1 MPATYEPIATTTLGS
16 SAASYTFTSI
26 PQTYTDLVLII
37 VYKDTRAVD
46 GTDGFI
52 TVGNGSIDT
61 GTNYSYTTLRG
72 NGITATSIRGTS
84 ANYIHTDGSGSTIT
98 NVVAHFMN
106 YSNTT
111 TNKTVLVR
119 DNCSGNRVDAVVGLW
134 RSTSAI
140 NQIRFSGE
148 TGITA
153 GSTLTLYGIL
163 KA

>member
-1 MPATYEPIATTTLGS
+1 MATTYESIATTTLGS

-37 VYKDTRAVD
+37 SYKDTRAVD
-46 GTDGFI
+46 GTDGFL

-72 NGITATSIRGTS
+72 NGSAASSTRGTS
-84 ANYIHTDGSGSTIT
+84 TNNVYLLGSGSIVTTTI
-98 NVVAHFMN
+98 VQFMN

-111 TNKTVLVR
+111 TYKTILAR
-119 DNCSGNRVDAVVGLW
+119 DNSYRVAATVGVW

-148 TGITA
+148 TGIAA
-153 GSTLTLYGIL
+153 GSTLTLYGI
-163 KA
+163 KAA

>member
-26 PQTYTDLVLII
+26 PQTYTDLILV
-37 VYKDTRAVD
+37 VNYQDTRAVG
-46 GTDGFI
+46 GTDGFV

-61 GTNYSYTTLRG
+61 GTNYSYTVLRG
-72 NGITATSIRGTS
+72 NGTTASSIRATS
-84 ANYIHTDGSGSTIT
+84 ANYIHTDGSGESRTYMI
-98 NVVAHFMN
+98 AHFMN

-119 DNCSGNRVDAVVGLW
+119 DGANNRVDAVVGLW

-140 NQIRFSGE
+140 NQVRFSGE
-148 TGITA
+148 TGLVS
-153 GSTLTLYGIL
+153 GSTLTLYGI
-163 KA
+163 KAA

>member
-26 PQTYTDLVLII
+26 PQTYTDLMLII
-37 VYKDTRAVD
+37 TYQDTRAVD
-46 GTDGFI
+46 GTNGFL

-72 NGITATSIRGTS
+72 NGTTASSTRGTS
-84 ANYIHTDGSGSTIT
+84 DNYIYLLGSGSIIT
-98 NVVAHFMN
+98 TDIVQFLN

-111 TNKTVLVR
+111 TFKTMLAR
-119 DNCSGNRVDAVVGLW
+119 DNSYSARATVGLW

-140 NQIRFSGE
+140 NQVRFSGE
-148 TGITA
+148 TGLTA

>member
-1 MPATYEPIATTTLGS
+1 MPATYEPISTTTLGS

-26 PQTYTDLVLII
+26 PQTYTDLILII
-37 VYKDTRAVD
+37 SYLDTRAVG

-61 GTNYSYTTLRG
+61 GTNYSYTVLRG
-72 NGITATSIRGTS
+72 NGTTATSSRATS
-84 ANYIHTDGSGSTIT
+84 ANYIRTDGSGTVIC
-98 NVVAHFMN
+98 NVIAQFLN

-119 DNCSGNRVDAVVGLW
+119 DNSSNNRVDAVVGLW

-148 TGITA
+148 TGIQA
-153 GSTLTLYGIL
+153 GATLTLYGI
-163 KA
+163 KAA